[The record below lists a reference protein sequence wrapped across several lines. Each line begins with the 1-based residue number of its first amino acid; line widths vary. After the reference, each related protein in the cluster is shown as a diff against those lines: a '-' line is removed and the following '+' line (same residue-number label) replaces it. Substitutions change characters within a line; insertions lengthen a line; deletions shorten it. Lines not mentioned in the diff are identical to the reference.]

1 MSQQPR
7 KINTNRA
14 RHTGQEPAHSV
25 QQPAAHSEVGA
36 AASRARAAKA
46 KKKKKFRVRWW
57 MPVLVVL
64 ALVGGVFAYAWN
76 YVHSITQ
83 EIKPDSGTAVI
94 DEVVKTAPEY
104 SGDVVNVLI
113 CGIDYSG
120 GGGATADGTNDGLTD
135 MILYFQFDVK
145 NSKVNMFQIPRNTYV
160 GGKITCSNTT
170 GKTYRT
176 NNGQINSVM
185 TSNRSENG
193 GASVAALADV
203 IAHSYRLP
211 IDYYGTINMDALK
224 TLVDVF
230 GGIEVNVPQTIS
242 YGGST
247 IKAGYHLLNSDEV
260 EFLLRNR
267 KTYADGDIG
276 RLNMQREFYAA
287 LFRKVRTATVAD
299 LIKLVPYVAYYIETD
314 CPVTTLISLAISFLK
329 VDSADIMICQSPVY
343 MGSTYYNDVH
353 SVVVGSRADNADLL
367 NLYFREYMTE
377 IPVEMMAIPEWPH
390 GSTATNPNVQYMG
403 QYDQS
408 ANETIDDGKTSLDE
422 ENIYAS

>member
-14 RHTGQEPAHSV
+14 RHTGEVPHAAAHTA
-25 QQPAAHSEVGA
+25 QPAARQAGS
-36 AASRARAAKA
+36 SARAA
-46 KKKKKFRVRWW
+46 KKKKKFRIRWW

-64 ALVGGVFAYAWN
+64 ALVGGTFAYAWN
-76 YVHSITQ
+76 YVNSITE
-83 EIKPDSGTAVI
+83 EIKPESGTDVI

-113 CGIDYSG
+113 CGIDYSA

-170 GKTYRT
+170 GKTYRA

-193 GASVAALADV
+193 NASVAALADV
-203 IAHSYRLP
+203 IAHCYRLP

-230 GGIEVNVPQTIS
+230 GGIEVNVPYTIS
-242 YGGST
+242 FGGST
-247 IKAGYHLLNSDEV
+247 IKAGYHNLNSAEV

-276 RLNMQREFYAA
+276 RLNMQREFYAG
-287 LFRKVRTATVAD
+287 LFRKIRTCSIAD
-299 LIKLVPYVAYYIETD
+299 IIKLVPYVVYYVETD
-314 CPVTTLISLAISFLK
+314 CPVSTLISLAISFLK

-343 MGSTYYNDVH
+343 MGAQYYNDAH
-353 SVVVGSRADNADLL
+353 SVVVGARADNAELL
-367 NLYFREYMTE
+367 NLYFRNYMTE
-377 IPVEMMAIPEWPH
+377 IPVEMLAIPEWPH
-390 GSTATNPNVQYMG
+390 GGSATNPNVQYMG
-403 QYDQS
+403 QLDQG
-408 ANETIDDGKTSLDE
+408 ANETLEEGKTSMKAD
-422 ENIYAS
+422 